1 MRLNFGLFKIK
12 SARKANKRFEIPIID
27 NEIFGALNSSDISSH
42 LSLLYFLVRLLNP
55 SNLVEL
61 GTREGQSTRALRH
74 AANELGIRG
83 ISIDLSP
90 TPSGFVKNH
99 GKWVHFQED
108 DIEFATKL
116 RSEEFR
122 KKVLGSNSID
132 FLFIDTSHEYLHTK
146 QEIESYWPF
155 LSKKSLIVLHDTNL
169 SVSKKLDVDGRIYSG
184 WNNSRGVTKAV
195 EEFFDILID
204 EKSVFSKSKGDY
216 VFYHLPWANGILF
229 ILKNR

>member
-1 MRLNFGLFKIK
+1 MNFGLFKRK
-12 SARKANKRFEIPIID
+12 SARKPNKGVEIPIIN

-42 LSLLYFLVRLLNP
+42 LSLLYFLIRLLNP
-55 SNLVEL
+55 SNVVEL

-74 AANELGIRG
+74 AADELGIRG

-90 TPSGFVKNH
+90 TPAGFVKNH

-122 KKVLGSNSID
+122 KKVLGSNS
-132 FLFIDTSHEYLHTK
+132 K
-146 QEIESYWPF
+146 QEIESYWPL

-169 SVSKKLDVDGRIYSG
+169 SVSKKLDIDGRIYSG

-195 EEFFDILID
+195 EEFFDISID

-216 VFYHLPWANGILF
+216 VFHHIPWGNGILL